1 MAVYVVLHRH
11 IHIGSHQ
18 YKVRANGGLETMNM
32 EEGMVKKEKR
42 EKTNRKEMGKHHT
55 WGGKKRETTVSMVT
69 GRGTVLVVA
78 CETGS

>member
-18 YKVRANGGLETMNM
+18 YKVRANGGLETINI

-55 WGGKKRETTVSMVT
+55 WGGKKKREHSFHGNREGNGFGGCM
-69 GRGTVLVVA
+69 
-78 CETGS
+78 